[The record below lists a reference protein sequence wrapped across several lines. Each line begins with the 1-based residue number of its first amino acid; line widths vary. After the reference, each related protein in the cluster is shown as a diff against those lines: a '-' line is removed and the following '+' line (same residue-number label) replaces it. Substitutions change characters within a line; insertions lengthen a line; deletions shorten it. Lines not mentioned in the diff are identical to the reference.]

1 MLKAHTCLCPKKFL
15 FICETPCHFHTAGK
29 KLLTLGNCGLKI
41 NDQEGV
47 LMNTTMCFIKRTCAS
62 KRWIWFLG
70 VYLNIFVSSQNIWSL
85 SLTPAL
91 FIHYWMATE
100 INISNSKKKNTA
112 LDYQQYPNYRQYNF
126 KIFFT
131 ETRCSLFLTPQVP
144 TPRRQRR

>member
-47 LMNTTMCFIKRTCAS
+47 LINTTMCFS
-62 KRWIWFLG
+62 KRIHMYIEKVNMIFRSVSKHICFFSKHL
-70 VYLNIFVSSQNIWSL
+70 VSVSHTSTLHPLLNGNRDKHLKFKENQ
-85 SLTPAL
+85 
-91 FIHYWMATE
+91 H
-100 INISNSKKKNTA
+100 
-112 LDYQQYPNYRQYNF
+112 PNYRQYNF